1 MLESALQG
9 LFVAI
14 QWPAIG
20 YLFLGIALGIY
31 FGAVPGLSGLSGM
44 AILLPFTFGM
54 DPVSAFSFLL
64 GMYAVTTTSDSIPA
78 ILIGVPGTAAAQAT
92 VLDGYPMAK
101 RGEASRAFGVAFTCS
116 GIGGVLG
123 AIMMGLSIP
132 IVQPVVLSF
141 AKPEFFMLGVLGL
154 TMVGALSGRSILRG
168 VTAAALG
175 LFLSQVGYAE
185 QIAIPRYWLGFTY
198 LLDGLPLQEGN
209 RIRATLFGS
218 RWADFKVE
226 STTPKGPVLINPTT
240 QLVVGKTELPG
251 ESVARAT
258 SYEDIGGLKPQ
269 LQRIREMIEL
279 PLRYPEVFERLGIDA
294 PKGVL
299 LHGPPGCGKTLIARS
314 IAHETE
320 ANFFSVSGP
329 EIIHKFYG
337 ESEAHL
343 RKIFEEATRKGP
355 SIVFLDEID
364 AIAPRR
370 ENVVGDV
377 EKRVVAQL
385 LALMDGLA
393 KRQHLIV
400 IAATNLPNLLDPALR
415 RPGRF
420 DREIAIPIP
429 DRHGREEILAIHS
442 RGMPLAENV
451 GLAHLAGITHGFVGA
466 DLEAL
471 CREAAMICLRRIMP
485 DIDFALARIP
495 YEQLTKLEVQMDDFL
510 DALREVEPSA
520 IREVFVE
527 VPDVGWEDV
536 GGLAPVKERLVE
548 AVEWPLEHPDLFAQ
562 AGIRPPKGILLS
574 GPPGCGKTLLAKAV
588 AHESQVNFIS
598 VKGPALL
605 SKYVGESEKGV
616 REVFRKAKQAA
627 PCIVFFDEIDALV
640 PVRSAG
646 ASDSHVAE
654 RVLSQFLAE
663 LDGVE
668 ELKAVLVLG
677 ATNRLDLLDPAILRP
692 GRFDEVVEIPL
703 PDEESRRQIFEV
715 HLRNKPLAPG
725 TSAADLA
732 SRTADFSGAEIQAV
746 CAKAALRAVR
756 RAVEE
761 GKRKPAAEVRVTIQ
775 AADLGAA
782 LEEVK
787 QG

>member
-1 MLESALQG
+1 MEKTAEAVLKLKVTEALSRDVGRAFARMGPEDLEKLQ
-9 LFVAI
+9 VAI
-14 QWPAIG
+14 GDIVEVAGKRQTVCKAMPAYKELRGQSRI
-20 YLFLGIALGIY
+20 
-31 FGAVPGLSGLSGM
+31 
-44 AILLPFTFGM
+44 
-54 DPVSAFSFLL
+54 
-64 GMYAVTTTSDSIPA
+64 
-78 ILIGVPGTAAAQAT
+78 Q
-92 VLDGYPMAK
+92 LDGLVRENA
-101 RGEASRAFGVAFTCS
+101 GAALDES
-116 GIGGVLG
+116 VLVRKS
-123 AIMMGLSIP
+123 ACRP
-132 IVQPVVLSF
+132 AQRVVL
-141 AKPEFFMLGVLGL
+141 APINI
-154 TMVGALSGRSILRG
+154 TP
-168 VTAAALG
+168 
-175 LFLSQVGYAE
+175 AE
-185 QIAIPRYWLGFTY
+185 RDLDYIGS

-429 DRHGREEILAIHS
+429 DRRGREEILAIHS

-548 AVEWPLEHPDLFAQ
+548 AVEWPLEHPDLFAK

-715 HLRNKPLAPG
+715 HLRKKPLAPG
-725 TSAADLA
+725 ISAAELA
-732 SRTADFSGAEIQAV
+732 SGTADFSGAEIQAV